1 MEFCGY
7 IKANKLTSEYI
18 IRQDRE
24 KIEEAKSISIDDYN
38 SGSLKVLKNNTM
50 EQITIK
56 NVFNIK
62 ENNIEVNY
70 ALKSSENNKTWASIS
85 SEVLDKQMNVILK
98 DYKTRTTIID
108 TIVSKVI
115 ENNINGVIVDFEE
128 IQMNEKDIIK
138 RFIIELTPKLR
149 EIGINTGVVLNSNVE
164 KNDYIN
170 LVDYIIE

>member
-24 KIEEAKSISIDDYN
+24 KIEEAKSISIDEYN

-149 EIGINTGVVLNSNVE
+149 EIGINTGVVLNSNVD
-164 KNDYIN
+164 KNDYID